1 MIKFFI
7 RLVAFSFIFIL
18 MLYVSVEAGK
28 YTRDRARLSNIETLS
43 KSIQFYN
50 ITYGY
55 YPQSGL
61 DNNVSVLLHD
71 EQIVYGQI
79 RDPLFLSSTVDLNNI
94 INTAYKSYE
103 KISRQT
109 NSDTIRTY
117 FNRAKLGLLSYF
129 NLTYD
134 SIDTLS
140 VITDDTTLSSPSAS
154 DTLINPISDDL
165 ITYSPD
171 CVITYSSNSETG
183 SYELSVCLESG
194 FFRSKKKWDGG
205 NDDSRYEIGNDL
217 RLNTSVYIDVNNKIT
232 SSENT
237 SIIK

>member
-1 MIKFFI
+1 
-7 RLVAFSFIFIL
+7 

-61 DNNVSVLLHD
+61 DSNVSILLHD

-117 FNRAKLGLLSYF
+117 FNIIHLKIFVVSY
-129 NLTYD
+129 LTY
-134 SIDTLS
+134 
-140 VITDDTTLSSPSAS
+140 
-154 DTLINPISDDL
+154 
-165 ITYSPD
+165 
-171 CVITYSSNSETG
+171 
-183 SYELSVCLESG
+183 
-194 FFRSKKKWDGG
+194 
-205 NDDSRYEIGNDL
+205 
-217 RLNTSVYIDVNNKIT
+217 
-232 SSENT
+232 
-237 SIIK
+237 